1 MESVAWSAALIA
13 SGAAPTSAP
22 RLRTEFVPRAG
33 HGAVASAVWHV
44 SARGIVE
51 AHLGGRPV
59 GNDVLTPGFTSYEWR
74 LRYRTYDVTDLVAGA
89 AVRGEPVVLGLQLG
103 HGWYSGRL
111 AWTGQRGVYGD
122 RPAAIAQLEIGYA
135 DGHRQVVGTDAS
147 WTAGPSPVVTDDL
160 YDGQTIDARLSSDA
174 WLRPGFTDP
183 AWSPAVEVVDADL
196 SVLTP
201 YVGPPVIRHE
211 EIAPVEVW
219 TSPSGKT
226 LIDFGQNLVG
236 WLKVTT
242 TGEAGSTITV
252 RHAEV
257 IEHDELGTRP
267 LRSARA
273 TDTFIRSGGLDVF
286 EPTLTFHGFR
296 YAEVTGLAEPIGA
309 ADVVAVV
316 VHSDLPRTG
325 IFSCS
330 DDLVNQ
336 LHRNVV
342 WSQRGNFLDLP
353 TDCPQ
358 RDERQGWTG
367 DIAVFAPTAAYLFDV
382 SAFLRDWLLD
392 LAAEQRAANDIV
404 PLVVPDVLKLLD
416 NATGWPS
423 DTPTAIW
430 SDAAVWV
437 PWALWEAYGDR
448 TVLEQCH
455 PSMAAHVR
463 ACARLVS
470 ANGLWDTGFQL
481 GDWLDPTAPPENPF
495 QAKADKYVIATACLY
510 RSAVLTARS
519 AAVLGRADD
528 EAELMALAERTRAAF
543 AQHYVAADGTIRSDC
558 PTVYA
563 MAIAFDLLDP
573 DTEVLAG
580 RRLASLVAEGGYRI
594 ATGFAGTPYVTEAL
608 SRTGHVEEAYRL
620 LLQTENP
627 SWLYPVTMGAT
638 TIWERWDSMLPDGT
652 VNPGEMTSFNH
663 YALGAVADWLH
674 RTVAGLAPAV
684 PGYRTVRVAPRPGG
698 GLTWAQAALATAH
711 GEISVGWQLLDE
723 ELVLDVS
730 LPDGVD
736 AEIDVLGA
744 EPSTVG
750 AGDHRISFPYPT
762 DRFHD
767 HHRGDMISTSR
778 QETRR

>member
-1 MESVAWSAALIA
+1 MESVTWSALLIS
-13 SGAAPTSAP
+13 SGPATTSAP
-22 RLRTEFVPRAG
+22 RLRTEFHPATG
-33 HGAVASAVWHV
+33 HGPVAAAVWHV
-44 SARGIVE
+44 SARGVVE

-59 GNDVLTPGFTSYEWR
+59 SEDVLTPGFSSYEWR
-74 LRYRTYDVTDLVAGA
+74 LRYRTYDVAELLAGPL
-89 AVRGEPVVLGLQLG
+89 GPGKPVVLGLQLG
-103 HGWYSGRL
+103 HGWYSGRQ
-111 AWTGQRGVYGD
+111 AWTGERGVYGE
-122 RPAAIAQLEIGYA
+122 RPAAIAQLEITYA

-147 WTAGPSPVVTDDL
+147 WTAGPSPVLADDL
-160 YDGQTIDARLSSDA
+160 YDGQTIDARLISDD
-174 WLRPGFTDP
+174 WLQTGFTDP
-183 AWSPAVEVVDADL
+183 AWSPAIEIADADL

-211 EIAPVEVW
+211 EIAPVAVW

-236 WLKVTT
+236 WLKVTS

-267 LRSARA
+267 LRSAEA

-296 YAEVTGLAEPIGA
+296 YAEVTGLDEPITA
-309 ADVVAVV
+309 QNVVAVV
-316 VHSDLPRTG
+316 VHSDLRRTG
-325 IFSCS
+325 TFACS

-382 SAFLRDWLLD
+382 SGFLRDWLLD

-430 SDAAVWV
+430 SDAGVWV

-448 TVLEQCH
+448 AVLEQCH

-463 ACARLVS
+463 ACARQVS
-470 ANGLWDTGFQL
+470 GNGLWDTGFQL

-495 QAKADKYVIATACLY
+495 LAKADKYVIATACLY

-519 AAVLGRADD
+519 AAVLGRTDD
-528 EAELMALAERTRAAF
+528 EAEFTALAERTRVAF
-543 AQHYVAADGTIRSDC
+543 TEHYVQFDGTILSDC

-563 MAIAFDLLDP
+563 MAIAFGLLEAE
-573 DTEVLAG
+573 TEVLAG
-580 RRLASLVAEGGYRI
+580 RRLADLVADGGYRI

-608 SRTGHVEEAYRL
+608 SRTGHVEQAYRL

-652 VNPGEMTSFNH
+652 INPGQMTSFNH

-674 RTVAGLAPAV
+674 RTVAGLAPAE

-698 GLTWAQAALATAH
+698 GMTWAKATLITAQ
-711 GEISVGWQLLDE
+711 GEIRVGWQLVQDD
-723 ELVLDVS
+723 LVLEVS
-730 LPDGVD
+730 LPEGVTAD
-736 AEIDVLGA
+736 VDVLGA
-744 EPSTVG
+744 EPATLD
-750 AGDHRISFPYPT
+750 AGDHRLSFPYPT
-762 DRFHD
+762 ERFHD
-767 HHRGDMISTSR
+767 HHRGDMTSPSR